1 MEMKRHTGIICLE
14 TKRHSASFDYGFE
27 WIKSNIE
34 EICALEAV
42 GGTRSICEVMLKNFA
57 VF

>member
-14 TKRHSASFDYGFE
+14 KKCHSASFDYSFE

-34 EICALEAV
+34 EIWALEAV
-42 GGTRSICEVMLKNFA
+42 GGTRSICEIMLKNFA
-57 VF
+57 GF